1 MTALCLRS
9 SWGLGLSQSGRRR
22 AHQPAPFSPAALSD
36 LAFWYDAEQSPV
48 IENGGALEQWAD
60 LSGNANHASQSTGV
74 ERPLKTTDEGS
85 NDVIRFDGVDDVLNV
100 TAPPDLANGL
110 TLFVIFRVRAHTDSG
125 AIVSAASAADIDHEQ
140 YFSFQYLSTTDQQVQ
155 LLSKSLQVDP
165 VDIRRVDSTQ
175 VQYALFA
182 ISADSAEL
190 RDLNGQAT
198 DSSTAVALG
207 TPDVFALGAG
217 IQDGSP
223 FNWGAIDIYE
233 IGAYPRVLTDPELEQ
248 LETYCVARRGLAWN
262 PMHLGTDL
270 QWFHDASGSGFT
282 QSGGMVSQWDDLT
295 DAQRHWIQSGNA
307 RPAKTIDGQGREVV
321 RFDGIDDVMLMT
333 GGLPA
338 LEPFSLAVVYT
349 LRAPNDLA
357 GIVTAAPESGV
368 DHVSFWTL
376 RLAANEDE
384 LQLFGRS
391 QEIDPLDIVLPH
403 GGDAHIAI
411 WTMEGGSAELIDAA
425 GSETD
430 TYDGAFGTAAEIVL
444 GGRYD
449 GAPFGFAE
457 IDVMAT
463 LGIARTLSVEDRQR
477 LLDWIASRWG
487 S

>member
-48 IENGGALEQWAD
+48 IESGGVLERWTD
-60 LSGNANHASQSTGV
+60 LSGNANHASQPAGV
-74 ERPLKTTDEGS
+74 ARPLKTFDDGG

-100 TAPPDLANGL
+100 TAPPDLENGL
-110 TLFVIFRVRAHTDSG
+110 TLFVIFRIRAHTNPG
-125 AIVSAASAADIDHEQ
+125 AIVSAAAAAEIDHEE
-140 YFSFQYLSTTDQQVQ
+140 YFSFQYLSTTDQRVQ
-155 LLSKSLQVDP
+155 LLSKTLQVDP

-182 ISADSAEL
+182 IGPESAEL

-198 DSSTAVALG
+198 DPSTTVTLG
-207 TPDVFALGAG
+207 TPDTFALGAG

-233 IGAYPRVLTDPELEQ
+233 IGAYPRVLTGAELDQ
-248 LETYCVARRGLAWN
+248 LETYCVARRGIAWN
-262 PMHLGTDL
+262 PMHLGPGL
-270 QWFHDASGSGFT
+270 QWFHDAADSVFT
-282 QSGGMVSQWDDLT
+282 QIGGMVSQWGDLT
-295 DAQRHWIQSGNA
+295 DAQRHWIQPGSA
-307 RPAKTIDGQGREVV
+307 RPARTIDGQGREVV

-333 GGLPA
+333 GAMPV
-338 LEPFSLAVVYT
+338 LEPFSVAVVYT
-349 LRAPNDLA
+349 LRATNELA

-376 RLAANEDE
+376 RLTPNEGE

-391 QEIDPLDIVLPH
+391 LEIDPLDIVLPH
-403 GGDAHIAI
+403 ASGAQIAI
-411 WTMEGGSAELIDAA
+411 WTMDGGSAELVDAA

-430 TYDGAFGTAAEIVL
+430 TYDGALGTPAEIVL

-449 GAPFGFAE
+449 GAPFGFAA

-463 LGIARTLSVEDRQR
+463 LGVARTLSVEDRQR
-477 LLDWIASRWG
+477 LLDWTASRWG